1 MSYPK
6 HLAEK
11 KWNESTVKDST
22 VDDLANVLITL
33 DGLGQ
38 EKKRKALI
46 ELLHRASMEDDVVWD
61 WYWFAK
67 ESLNATPVISV
78 KKT

>member
-46 ELLHRASMEDDVVWD
+46 ELLHRASMDDMDVWD
-61 WYWFAK
+61 WT
-67 ESLNATPVISV
+67 TPQEAQEAQEKVENKS
-78 KKT
+78 